1 MQAEIPQPISGTP
14 MRWGA
19 FTTPQLGW
27 IALGAALPFVLLRCH
42 LGVSLILPPS
52 IPWLGTALA
61 FAFGRYEGRRLDAWT
76 ADWLLFLVQPHR
88 LHHPRAAAADHGV
101 SRYVEV
107 DPKGLRPESGPI
119 AKVRSLPWVAD

>member
-1 MQAEIPQPISGTP
+1 MQAEIPQSISATP
-14 MRWGA
+14 VRWGA

-27 IALGAALPFVLLRCH
+27 LVMGSALPYLLLRCH
-42 LGVSLILPPS
+42 LGLSLILLPS
-52 IPWLGTALA
+52 TPWLGAALA

-88 LHHPRAAAADHGV
+88 LHHPQAGASHHGF

-107 DPKGLRPESGPI
+107 DTSRVELEGGPTG
-119 AKVRSLPWVAD
+119 KVRSLPWVAD

>member
-1 MQAEIPQPISGTP
+1 MQAEIPQPISATP

-27 IALGAALPFVLLRCH
+27 LAVGSALPYLLLRCH
-42 LGVSLILPPS
+42 LGVSLILLPS
-52 IPWLGTALA
+52 TPWLGVALA
-61 FAFGRYEGRRLDAWT
+61 FAFGAYEGRRLDAWT

-88 LHHPRAAAADHGV
+88 LYHPQALASDQGF

-107 DPKGLRPESGPI
+107 DDAMVGPESGPT
-119 AKVRSLPWVAD
+119 AKVSSLPWVAD